1 MARQIYADSII
12 EGNFF
17 PEMPEQKAIVTLP
30 VDAQMIENK
39 MMLTT
44 SLGRSMRTKGQSVH
58 FYRTNSFG
66 AK

>member
-17 PEMPEQKAIVTLP
+17 PEMPEQKAIVTLT
-30 VDAQMIENK
+30 VDAQNENK
-39 MMLTT
+39 MLTT
-44 SLGRSMRTKGQSVH
+44 SLGRSMRTKGHSVH